1 MIPAIGVRSTLK
13 TKESQNTPF
22 AFSVRPMN
30 FSPVWNIV
38 IRADITNAKIR

>member
-1 MIPAIGVRSTLK
+1 
-13 TKESQNTPF
+13 
-22 AFSVRPMN
+22 VRPMN